1 MVEFFNQVDSNTTYI
16 WFFGDGA
23 TASYLSN
30 PIHVYSSG
38 NYYTVT
44 LVAINP
50 CGSDTMTQV
59 ITVEPIPTNIAES
72 DILFESVK
80 LYPNPAERFVNISLE
95 LLQSAELQLTWH
107 DALGRIV
114 YAENMAAVKGSNT
127 QRFDMSN
134 FAKGVYTLSIRNEQY
149 SITKRLLLQ

>member
-1 MVEFFNQVDSNTTYI
+1 MYI

-23 TASYLSN
+23 TASYLSD

-59 ITVEPIPTNIAES
+59 ITVEPVPTSIAEKVS
-72 DILFESVK
+72 LFETIT
-80 LYPNPAERFVNISLE
+80 LYPNPAEHYVNIGLE
-95 LLQSAELQLTWH
+95 LLQDAEISFTWH

-114 YAENMAAVKGSNT
+114 YAETTDCIKGSNT
-127 QRFDMSN
+127 QRFDVGM
-134 FAKGVYTLSIRNEQY
+134 FAKGVYTVNIQNGTYRIMKKVVVQ
-149 SITKRLLLQ
+149 